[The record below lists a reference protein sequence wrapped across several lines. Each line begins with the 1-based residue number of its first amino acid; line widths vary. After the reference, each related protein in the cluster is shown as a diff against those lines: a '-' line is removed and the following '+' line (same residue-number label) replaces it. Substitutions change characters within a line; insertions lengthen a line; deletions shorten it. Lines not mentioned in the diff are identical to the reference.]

1 MQQYIHT
8 GTSLT
13 IYEYTHAYIMSI
25 KVLCVVAHVWTHVYT
40 STCMLSS
47 EDSLG

>member
-1 MQQYIHT
+1 MQQYIHI

-13 IYEYTHAYIMSI
+13 IYEYIHAYIMSI
-25 KVLCVVAHVWTHVYT
+25 KVLCVVAHVYT